1 MTDSFR
7 PPPSFAHHPLST
19 FNDNNSEEDQFVNST
34 PSPPYRRVPSTS
46 QLVLDPSSPPYRSQ
60 LNLASA
66 YEMDVYRP
74 IQGRRRS
81 GDSSPSEASVT
92 PVGTHKPSVHYPDD
106 VDSRPAPSYF
116 NSHKPDSHPSSDEEE
131 EEDKFDWSGDED
143 LHDEEAKFEKKMGV
157 KIKPRRWGIVR

>member
-1 MTDSFR
+1 MQDRFR
-7 PPPSFAHHPLST
+7 LPPSSAHRPLST

-74 IQGRRRS
+74 TQSRQGS
-81 GDSSPSEASVT
+81 GDSHPSEASVT
-92 PVGTHKPSVHYPDD
+92 QVGTHKPSVHYPDD
-106 VDSRPAPSYF
+106 VNSPPAPSYF
-116 NSHKPDSHPSSDEEE
+116 NSHKPDSHLSSDEEE
-131 EEDKFDWSGDED
+131 EEDEFDWSGDED

-157 KIKPRRWGIVR
+157 KIKRRGWGIVR